1 MAIDFDVGLGHYEQL
16 ATDQQIGH
24 NKIHQISVFVAKI
37 VIETNGKVKNHIQAA
52 YHREGRFE

>member
-16 ATDQQIGH
+16 ATDQQIGD